1 MKNFIDFKNID
12 IEMLSDREL
21 MNLKYD
27 CMESQNGYNLNK
39 VKNEINRRFKD
50 E

>member
-1 MKNFIDFKNID
+1 MKNFIDFKTID

-21 MNLKYD
+21 MNFKYD
-27 CMESQNGYNLNK
+27 CMESQNGYDLKK
-39 VKNEINRRFKD
+39 VENEINRRFTN